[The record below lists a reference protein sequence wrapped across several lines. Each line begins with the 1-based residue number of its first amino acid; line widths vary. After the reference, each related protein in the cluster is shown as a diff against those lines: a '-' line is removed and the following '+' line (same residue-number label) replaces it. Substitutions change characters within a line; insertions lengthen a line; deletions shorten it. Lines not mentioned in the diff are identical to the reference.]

1 MLTITPNA
9 TTKDRIPLDFH
20 ILEKKVDLCFTSL
33 HIVYNLSSPS
43 CSQTLAGCFGVGVLP
58 RGVKS
63 SPSALCGPDLEC
75 KAPCIVAASFS
86 GAPGNP
92 SDVGPDGKE
101 NGTSPA
107 SPPNR
112 LPPVQGPSWPPSQV
126 SGTSWSGHSASGK
139 PAAGYFSGLLGTQLP
154 GQREVIYADAG
165 TQC

>member
-33 HIVYNLSSPS
+33 HPVYNLSSPS

-63 SPSALCGPDLEC
+63 SPSAPCGPDLEC

-107 SPPNR
+107 SPPTGSH
-112 LPPVQGPSWPPSQV
+112 PCKG
-126 SGTSWSGHSASGK
+126 
-139 PAAGYFSGLLGTQLP
+139 LP
-154 GQREVIYADAG
+154 GPRPRSQALPGAATRHPESRLQATFLGYLEPSCPG
-165 TQC
+165 RGK

>member
-33 HIVYNLSSPS
+33 HPVYNLSSPS

-63 SPSALCGPDLEC
+63 SPSAPCGPDLEC

-107 SPPNR
+107 SPPPAPTR
-112 LPPVQGPSWPPSQV
+112 AKAFLAPVPGLRHFLERPL
-126 SGTSWSGHSASGK
+126 GIRK
-139 PAAGYFSGLLGTQLP
+139 AGFSGLLGTRLP